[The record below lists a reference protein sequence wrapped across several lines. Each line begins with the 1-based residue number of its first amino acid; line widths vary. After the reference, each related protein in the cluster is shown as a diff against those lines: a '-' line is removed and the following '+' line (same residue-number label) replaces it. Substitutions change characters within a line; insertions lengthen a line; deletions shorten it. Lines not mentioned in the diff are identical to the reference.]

1 VSAVEPE
8 PRASTASV
16 PLLELRDVDA
26 AYGPY
31 RALFGVSF
39 SVPDHAAVALLGSNG
54 AGKSTVARV
63 VSGLV
68 PATGGAVR
76 FGGEDITRWP
86 AWRIA
91 RAGLAHAPEGRAV
104 FATLTV
110 EENLVLTFGRA
121 VGRRRVAEVLERA
134 YGAFGRLRERRHQAA
149 GTLSGG
155 EQRML
160 ALAKVLALPQR
171 LLVVDEL
178 SLGLAPVV
186 VDEVYGA
193 LRTILDA
200 GTALLI
206 VEQHVDRALALADHV
221 VLLAKGKVV
230 RSGPVS
236 EVGRDVSALLP
247 SRSAQAGRPGR
258 RPGGESAPRSGA
270 TEGGQPPGR
279 GPDE

>member
-1 VSAVEPE
+1 MSDKAD
-8 PRASTASV
+8 T

-39 SVPDHAAVALLGSNG
+39 SVAERSSVALVGSNG

-68 PATGGAVR
+68 PAARGTVR
-76 FGGEDITRWP
+76 FDGRDVTHMA

-91 RAGLAHAPEGRAV
+91 RLGLAHAPEGRSV

-110 EENLVLTFGRA
+110 EENLVLTFRRA
-121 VGRRRVAEVLERA
+121 VGPGGVPGLLDRAFGAFPRLGERRRQL
-134 YGAFGRLRERRHQAA
+134 A

-178 SLGLAPVV
+178 SLGLAPTV
-186 VDEVYGA
+186 VDEVFVA
-193 LRTILDA
+193 LR
-200 GTALLI
+200 GVREEGSSLLI
-206 VEQHVDRALALADHV
+206 VEQHVGRALELADHV
-221 VLLAKGKVV
+221 VVLAHGRVV
-230 RSGPVS
+230 QSGSVA
-236 EVGRDVSALLP
+236 EVEGALETLLP
-247 SRSAQAGRPGR
+247 
-258 RPGGESAPRSGA
+258 
-270 TEGGQPPGR
+270 TR
-279 GPDE
+279 GPRGAPALGDRLATSDADGPPVAGPDMS

>member
-1 VSAVEPE
+1 MSAPA
-8 PRASTASV
+8 PA
-16 PLLELRDVDA
+16 PLLEVRDVDA

-39 SVPDHAAVALLGSNG
+39 TVAERSALALVGSNG

-68 PATGGAVR
+68 RATSGSVR
-76 FGGEDITRWP
+76 FAGEDITGAP

-91 RAGLAHAPEGRAV
+91 RMGMAHAPEGRAV
-104 FATLTV
+104 FASLTV
-110 EENLVLTFGRA
+110 EENLVLAFRA
-121 VGRRRVAEVLERA
+121 ALGRRGQGAALERA
-134 YGAFGRLRERRHQAA
+134 FAAFPRLGERRRQMA

-186 VDEVYGA
+186 VDEVFAA
-193 LRTILDA
+193 LATILKA
-200 GTALLI
+200 GTALLV
-206 VEQHVDRALALADHV
+206 VEQHVDRALALADQV
-221 VLLAKGKVV
+221 VVLAKGRVV
-230 RSGPVS
+230 KKGSVA
-236 EVGRDVSALLP
+236 EVGEAVAGLLP
-247 SRSAQAGRPGR
+247 TRASSLSTHATGPKPDQDH
-258 RPGGESAPRSGA
+258 GA
-270 TEGGQPPGR
+270 T
-279 GPDE
+279 